1 MDALVWSGGGTRE
14 PRISSVASFAVP
26 LPTDLFTG
34 TGARRRT
41 LGQVIFNYSNRAPTF
56 SILFSFTPF
65 STFKTRCLV
74 RLIGRYW

>member
-1 MDALVWSGGGTRE
+1 MLSFGRE
-14 PRISSVASFAVP
+14 VVHASRVSLP
-26 LPTDLFTG
+26 LLLLPCLSTDLFTG

-56 SILFSFTPF
+56 SILFPFTPF